1 MLKVTVAMSRKNRQ
15 ASTAR
20 RLHRSLGA
28 GVSIFI
34 IFMVLTGLAINHS
47 VGLGLDQRHVSQPYL
62 LDWYGLAGPENI
74 HSFKVDN
81 DWLSFAGSQVYL
93 NNTHVAT
100 LSDGLGAVSSGDLLI
115 VAGSDELLLID
126 RSGQLIERQAWD
138 QPDAGSIESIGLSAD
153 GHVVV
158 KSRGRIWMADTQ
170 LLQWKPADNH
180 TGSPVWSYSGTM
192 PATIQRSIAQQYVGN
207 GLSLERVLLDLH
219 SGRIFG
225 SIGTLIYD
233 LLALAVGFLAI
244 SGLVFWLRGGGNG
257 KRNGRHKDSRP

>member
-1 MLKVTVAMSRKNRQ
+1 MARKNRQ

-28 GVSIFI
+28 GLSVFI

-62 LDWYGLAGPENI
+62 LDWYGLAGPDKI
-74 HSFKVDN
+74 QSFEVGK

-115 VAGSDELLLID
+115 AAGSDELLLID
-126 RSGQLIERQAWD
+126 RNGRLIERQAWD
-138 QPDAGSIESIGLSAD
+138 QPDAGSIDSIGLLAG

-158 KSRGRIWMADTQ
+158 KTLGQIWIADTQ
-170 LLQWKPADNH
+170 LLRWKPVDDK
-180 TGSPVWSYSGTM
+180 TGSPEWSYSV
-192 PATIQRSIAQQYVGN
+192 TIPVNIQQSISQQYVGN

-225 SIGTLIYD
+225 SIGSLIYD

-244 SGLVFWLRGGGNG
+244 SGLVFWLRGRGNG
-257 KRNGRHKDSRP
+257 KRTGRHKDSRS

>member
-1 MLKVTVAMSRKNRQ
+1 MLKATVAMARKNRQ
-15 ASTAR
+15 ASTTR

-47 VGLGLDQRHVSQPYL
+47 AGLGLDQRHVSQPYL
-62 LDWYGLAGPENI
+62 LDWYGLAGPDNI
-74 HSFKVDN
+74 QSFQVGK
-81 DWLSFAGSQVYL
+81 DWLSFAGSQLYL

-115 VAGSDELLLID
+115 AAGSDELLLID
-126 RSGQLIERQAWD
+126 RNGQLIERQAWD
-138 QPDAGSIESIGLSAD
+138 QPDAGSIESIGLLPD

-158 KSRGRIWMADTQ
+158 KTRGQIWMADTQ
-170 LLQWKPADNH
+170 LLQWKSADSKP
-180 TGSPVWSYSGTM
+180 GGPVWSYSGTI
-192 PATIQRSIAQQYVGN
+192 PTPIQQSITQQYVGN
-207 GLSLERVLLDLH
+207 GLNLERVLLDLH

-225 SIGTLIYD
+225 SIGSLIYD

-244 SGLVFWLRGGGNG
+244 SGLIFWLRGRGNG
-257 KRNGRHKDSRP
+257 KRNGRQKDSRS

>member
-1 MLKVTVAMSRKNRQ
+1 MLKATVAMTRKNRQ

-28 GVSIFI
+28 GLSIFI

-47 VGLGLDQRHVSQPYL
+47 AGLGLDQRHASQPYL

-115 VAGSDELLLID
+115 AAGSDELLLID

-138 QPDAGSIESIGLSAD
+138 QPDTGSIESIGLLPD

-158 KSRGRIWMADTQ
+158 KTPGQIWIADTQ
-170 LLQWKPADNH
+170 LLQWKPADNT
-180 TGSPVWSYSGTM
+180 TGSPEWSYSVTM
-192 PATIQRSIAQQYVGN
+192 PANIQQSITQQYVGN
-207 GLSLERVLLDLH
+207 GLSLERVMLDLH

-225 SIGTLIYD
+225 SIGSLIYD

-244 SGLVFWLRGGGNG
+244 SGLVFWLRGRGNG
-257 KRNGRHKDSRP
+257 KRNGSNKDSRS